1 MCCAV
6 NSDIST
12 SNTDFAKFEKLKDN
26 FIWFYSN
33 YDMIEKYIRN
43 QYVVVKDRKHMDND
57 VSLEAIIKRLNLKN
71 YDDSIAI
78 EFINSKS

>member
-1 MCCAV
+1 MY
-6 NSDIST
+6 SDIST
-12 SNTDFAKFEKLKDN
+12 SNTDFAKFEKSKDN
-26 FIWFYSN
+26 FSWFYSN
-33 YDMIEKYIRN
+33 YDMLEKDIRN
-43 QYVVVKDRKHMDND
+43 QYVAVKDRKHIEND